1 MRTLFKV
8 ILSAAA
14 ASALFS
20 CGRNGTREDNAPQEN
35 ASAEL
40 RDTCVSFSADSCDTF
55 GKWLSSRLKTDFIDK
70 DFYDAAGERQ
80 SNFSIS
86 FTIDEDGDMKNIY
99 IKGTDSTDISG
110 LSPVQKFL
118 VATLENAPKWHPAV
132 SGGVKVSTPMTVEVR
147 MMPYDLAYET
157 IYSRVGSRRMPYE
170 EGRTY
175 NMVSSIFRY
184 GTHNNFMKWVSENLE
199 YPEEAKADK
208 IGGRVYVSGFIDADG
223 RYRGL
228 EIQQGPSCTDNEYLE
243 KAALDALAATPP
255 ADPYY
260 ENGMPVTDTIYF
272 VVPIVFKAD

>member
-14 ASALFS
+14 AVALFS
-20 CGRNGTREDNAPQEN
+20 CGRNGGREANAPQ
-35 ASAEL
+35 ASASPEL

-55 GKWLSSRLKTDFIDK
+55 GKWLSSRLKTDFTEE

-86 FTIDEDGDMKNIY
+86 FTIDKDGDMKNIY

-110 LSPVQKFL
+110 FSPVQKFII
-118 VATLENAPKWHPAV
+118 ATLEDAPGWNPAV

-157 IYSRVGSRRMPYE
+157 IYSRVDSRRMPYE

-184 GTHNNFMKWVSENLE
+184 GTHNNFMQWVVENLE

-208 IGGRVYVSGFIDADG
+208 IGGKVYVSGFIDSDG
-223 RYRGL
+223 RHRGL
-228 EIQQGPSCTDNEYLE
+228 EIQQGPSSTDNEYLE
-243 KAALDALAATPP
+243 KAALDAIASMPP
-255 ADPYY
+255 EDPYY

-272 VVPIVFKAD
+272 MVPIVFQAD

>member
-14 ASALFS
+14 AVGLFS
-20 CGRNGTREDNAPQEN
+20 CGRNGGREANTPQAN
-35 ASAEL
+35 ASPEL

-55 GKWLSSRLKTDFIDK
+55 GKWLSSRLKTDFTEE

-86 FTIDEDGDMKNIY
+86 FTIDKDGNMKNIY
-99 IKGTDSTDISG
+99 IKGTDSTDLSG
-110 LSPVQKFL
+110 FSPVQKFL
-118 VATLENAPKWHPAV
+118 IATLEDAPEWNPAV

-147 MMPYDLAYET
+147 MMPYDRAYET
-157 IYSRVGSRRMPYE
+157 LYSRVDSRRMPYE

-184 GTHNNFMKWVSENLE
+184 GTHNNFMKWVSDNLE

-228 EIQQGPSCTDNEYLE
+228 EIQQGPSSSDNEYLE
-243 KAALDALAATPP
+243 KAALDALASTPP

-260 ENGMPVTDTIYF
+260 ENGMPVTDTIFF
-272 VVPIVFKAD
+272 VVPIVFQAD